1 MLVNKSSPIQLL
13 RSSVHRMCRYTV
25 HLFCLSTAVKL
36 ILHLH
41 SSELPFWF
49 HQCHTE
55 IKYEQLATLNRLC
68 WKIKITQWKEC
79 FLMLRELEKW
89 GFSICMTHSII
100 SFVGGFLL
108 LTLAIFLCSLFPLF
122 LLLFFILLHK
132 KGALCFSLRV
142 LSFFLCC
149 PLKSNFPP
157 AALYFLVR
165 NEMAL

>member
-122 LLLFFILLHK
+122 FCCCCFLFCYIRK
-132 KGALCFSLRV
+132 VLCVLVWGSWVFFCAVHWRV
-142 LSFFLCC
+142 IF
-149 PLKSNFPP
+149 PLQRFT
-157 AALYFLVR
+157 F
-165 NEMAL
+165 

>member
-1 MLVNKSSPIQLL
+1 MLVNKSSPKQLL
-13 RSSVHRMCRYTV
+13 RSSVHRMCRYAV

-79 FLMLRELEKW
+79 FLMLRVREVGLLHLHDT
-89 GFSICMTHSII
+89 FHHFICWR
-100 SFVGGFLL
+100 VP
-108 LTLAIFLCSLFPLF
+108 LTYSGNFPLQ
-122 LLLFFILLHK
+122 FI
-132 KGALCFSLRV
+132 S
-142 LSFFLCC
+142 SFFVVV
-149 PLKSNFPP
+149 F
-157 AALYFLVR
+157 YFIT
-165 NEMAL
+165 